1 MTGWT
6 WEYIDESMDIPRLT
20 ALNRYWAASPPIHTM
35 LAAFFGYEP
44 NKQQPEKQ
52 PDNSDEEMRALL
64 EILHHVG

>member
-20 ALNRYWAASPPIHTM
+20 ALNRYWESSPPIHTM

-44 NKQQPEKQ
+44 RKQKPES
-52 PDNSDEEMRALL
+52 SDDEIRALL
-64 EILHHVG
+64 EILQHAG